1 MNMQAGSR
9 GAHIAALALLGAALL
24 LGGCAPAPDMA
35 PVQAERSKPV
45 QRFDSFQ
52 SAASNGRWIAAG
64 AAGGVIVASSDAGA
78 RWTRHVLPQPSSI
91 VAMTACPDGSF
102 AALDFYRKVW
112 VADAE
117 AATWTARPLPS
128 KSDMLALSCDP
139 ANRLWVA
146 GAHTT
151 LMVSADRGASWQS
164 QDMGEDAI
172 LTTLQFIDARH
183 AVATGEFGTVL
194 RSADA
199 GASWQKAEPMPGE
212 FYPYAALFTDGQT
225 GWVSGL
231 AGVILGTRDGGKT
244 WAPQDTP
251 SGVPLYALL
260 KLGDQVYGVGA
271 GGRMVTQRGGQWQRF
286 DPGADAISQPVA
298 GAALDARSLFVAGAG
313 GALAVI
319 KLPEQLT
326 LAASLPRHAD

>member
-1 MNMQAGSR
+1 MNMHAGPR
-9 GAHIAALALLGAALL
+9 GGHMAVAALLGAVLL
-24 LGGCAPAPDMA
+24 LGGCAPAPDMR

-52 SAASNGRWIAAG
+52 SAASNGRWIVAG
-64 AAGGVIVASSDAGA
+64 AAGGVIVASADAGA
-78 RWTRHVLPQPSSI
+78 SWTRHVLPQPSSI

-102 AALDFYRKVW
+102 AALDFYKKVW

-117 AATWTARPLPS
+117 VAAWTPRPLPS
-128 KSDMLALSCDP
+128 PSDVLALSCDP

-151 LMVSADRGASWQS
+151 LMVSADRGANWQR
-164 QDMGEDAI
+164 QDLGEDAI
-172 LTTLQFIDARH
+172 LTSVQFIDERH

-194 RSADA
+194 RSRDA
-199 GASWQKAEPMPGE
+199 GASWQKAAPMPGE
-212 FYPYAALFTDGQT
+212 FYPYATLFIDGQT
-225 GWVSGL
+225 GWASGL
-231 AGVILGTRDGGKT
+231 AGVILATTDGGNT
-244 WAPQDTP
+244 WAPQDNP
-251 SGVPLYALL
+251 SGVPIYALL
-260 KLGDQVYGVGA
+260 KLGDRVYGVGA

-286 DPGADAISQPVA
+286 EPGAHAVSQPVA

-319 KLPEQLT
+319 KLPEPLT
-326 LAASLPRHAD
+326 LAASLPRQAD